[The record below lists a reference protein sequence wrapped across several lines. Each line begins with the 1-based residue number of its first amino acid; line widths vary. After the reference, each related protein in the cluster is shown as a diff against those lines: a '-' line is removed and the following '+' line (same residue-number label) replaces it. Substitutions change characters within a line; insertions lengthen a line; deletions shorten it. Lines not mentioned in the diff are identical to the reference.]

1 MYVCI
6 EFLLHL
12 YLENHLLKAPQ
23 IVILILGPLLDPL
36 ILNDVLGSTHSLM
49 MTNALRMTRA
59 LV

>member
-12 YLENHLLKAPQ
+12 YLKNHLLKAPQ

-36 ILNDVLGSTHSLM
+36 ILNDFLGLTHGLM
-49 MTNALRMTRA
+49 MTNALMMPRA